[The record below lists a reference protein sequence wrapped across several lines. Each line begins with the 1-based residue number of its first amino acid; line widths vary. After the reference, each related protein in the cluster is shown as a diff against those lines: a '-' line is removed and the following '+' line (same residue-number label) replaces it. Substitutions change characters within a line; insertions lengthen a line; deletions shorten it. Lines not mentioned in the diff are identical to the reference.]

1 MIIEKYYK
9 KQRCKRITDPFAKL
23 DFLFEFP
30 YLKCY
35 VPTVKI
41 QWRNNWTNLA
51 QLFCSNYFF
60 LNNFFIESQRK

>member
-9 KQRCKRITDPFAKL
+9 KQSCKRITDPFAKL

-35 VPTVKI
+35 VPISIQCTVHHRLKFNGAI
-41 QWRNNWTNLA
+41 IGQTWH
-51 QLFCSNYFF
+51 NYSVPIIF
-60 LNNFFIESQRK
+60 S